1 MEPMDTF
8 TTFDFRIDAWTPETL
23 PMGRLAEYA
32 ACLAK
37 LMGSE
42 AHVHL
47 LKVRKGSAV
56 PEIAVA
62 LTAEPKVRQR
72 LSLVNT
78 PDAPDDIKSN
88 WSKVNALLR
97 EDNASAVLRV
107 KKGAII
113 LEFPGRKTPLSEEVV
128 VHEQG
133 ELDGVVIRVGGKDET
148 VPVWLKGDAVE
159 PFKCNAS
166 RHIAKQLASHLFE
179 SPVRVAGNA
188 KWRRSKERVWE
199 LDAFIIKSF
208 ESLQHM
214 PLTELVT
221 QLRAIDT
228 DWSSMDDPQAELRRL
243 RGA

>member
-1 MEPMDTF
+1 MGEF

-47 LKVRKGSAV
+47 LKIRKGSAV

-72 LSLVNT
+72 LSLVNAS
-78 PDAPDDIKSN
+78 DAPDDIKSN
-88 WSKVNALLR
+88 WRKVNALLR
-97 EDNASAVLRV
+97 DDNATAVLRV
-107 KKGAII
+107 KRGATV

-128 VHEQG
+128 VHQQA
-133 ELDGVVIRVGGKDET
+133 ELDGVVIRVGGKDES
-148 VPVWLKGDAVE
+148 VPVWLQGESGEKLE
-159 PFKCNAS
+159 CNAT
-166 RHIAKQLASHLFE
+166 REIAKQLAQYLFE
-179 SPVRVAGNA
+179 APVRVAGNA
-188 KWRRSKERVWE
+188 KWRRTKERVWE
-199 LDAFIIKSF
+199 LAAFDIKSF
-208 ESLQHM
+208 ELLDQT
-214 PLTELVT
+214 PLNELVT
-221 QLRAIDT
+221 KLRAIDT
-228 DWSSMDDPQAELRRL
+228 DWAMIDDPQAELRKL

>member
-1 MEPMDTF
+1 MDTF

-78 PDAPDDIKSN
+78 PDAPDDVKSN
-88 WSKVNALLR
+88 WSKVNTLLR

-107 KKGAII
+107 KHGATI

-133 ELDGVVIRVGGKDET
+133 ELDGVVIRVGGKDST
-148 VPVWLKGDAVE
+148 VPVWLQGEGGEKLE
-159 PFKCNAS
+159 CNAT
-166 RHIAKQLASHLFE
+166 REIAKQLAKYLFE
-179 SPVRVAGNA
+179 EPVRVAGNA
-188 KWRRSKERVWE
+188 KWRRTKERVWE
-199 LDAFIIKSF
+199 LAGFDIKSF
-208 ESLQHM
+208 EPLEQT

-221 QLRAIDT
+221 KLRAIDT
-228 DWSSMDDPQAELRRL
+228 DWSSMDDPQSELRRL
-243 RGA
+243 RGV

>member
-1 MEPMDTF
+1 MDTF
-8 TTFDFRIDAWTPETL
+8 TTFDFRIDAWSPETL
-23 PMGRLAEYA
+23 PMARLAEYV

-62 LTAEPKVRQR
+62 LTAELKVRQR

-78 PDAPDDIKSN
+78 TDAPDDIKSN
-88 WSKVNALLR
+88 WSKVNTLLR

-107 KKGAII
+107 KRGATI

-133 ELDGVVIRVGGKDET
+133 ELDGVVIRVGGKDST
-148 VPVWLKGDAVE
+148 VPVWLQGEGGEKLE
-159 PFKCNAS
+159 CNAT
-166 RHIAKQLASHLFE
+166 REFAKQLAKYLFE
-179 SPVRVAGNA
+179 APVRVAGNA
-188 KWRRSKERVWE
+188 KWRRTRERVWE
-199 LDAFIIKSF
+199 LAVFDIKSF
-208 ESLQHM
+208 E
-214 PLTELVT
+214 PLEQTPLNELVT

-228 DWSSMDDPQAELRRL
+228 DWSSLDDPQAELRRL

>member
-1 MEPMDTF
+1 MDTF
-8 TTFDFRIDAWTPETL
+8 TTFDFRIDAWTPDTL
-23 PMGRLAEYA
+23 PMARLAEYA

-42 AHVHL
+42 PHVHL
-47 LKVRKGSAV
+47 LKIRKGSAV
-56 PEIAVA
+56 PEIAVD

-88 WSKVNALLR
+88 WSKVNTLLR

-107 KKGAII
+107 KHGATI

-133 ELDGVVIRVGGKDET
+133 ELDGVVIRVGGKDST
-148 VPVWLKGDAVE
+148 VPVWLQGEGGEKLE
-159 PFKCNAS
+159 CNS
-166 RHIAKQLASHLFE
+166 TREMAKQLAKYLFE
-179 SPVRVAGNA
+179 EPVRVSGNG
-188 KWRRSKERVWE
+188 KWRRTKERVWE
-199 LDAFIIKSF
+199 LAGFDIKSF
-208 ESLQHM
+208 E
-214 PLTELVT
+214 PLDQTPLNELVT
-221 QLRAIDT
+221 KLRAIDT
-228 DWSSMDDPQAELRRL
+228 DWSSMEDPQAELRRL